1 MNKIKFEQ
9 QKKDLL
15 DLALQIIKKTSMQK
29 GATKQTVKNTC
40 KKKKKIENMCIK

>member
-15 DLALQIIKKTSMQK
+15 GLALQIIKKTSMQK
-29 GATKQTVKNTC
+29 GATKQTVKNTS
-40 KKKKKIENMCIK
+40 KKKKKKKKKN